1 MGELKRLQCLDQ
13 QLHALNIEINQKLD
27 KDHAGF
33 STCNSRL
40 VAAVHACINIM
51 VCSLLYACPMCTY
64 IYTAQSMQFIDTCA
78 QEGSELQHSGVPI
91 EFQGISNLKQLY
103 IL

>member
-13 QLHALNIEINQKLD
+13 QLHTLNIEINQKLD
-27 KDHAGF
+27 KDRAGF

-64 IYTAQSMQFIDTCA
+64 IPLKACNLLTLVHKQTVNYNT
-78 QEGSELQHSGVPI
+78 LK
-91 EFQGISNLKQLY
+91 FQLNFKAFLI
-103 IL
+103 